1 MIPFDVILILLLWSR
16 NMTIN
21 ENNGQDDMSLGFMIS
36 NENHKIII
44 G

>member
-1 MIPFDVILILLLWSR
+1 MIPFDVILILLLWSI

-21 ENNGQDDMSLGFMIS
+21 ENNGQDDMSLDFMIS

-44 G
+44 E